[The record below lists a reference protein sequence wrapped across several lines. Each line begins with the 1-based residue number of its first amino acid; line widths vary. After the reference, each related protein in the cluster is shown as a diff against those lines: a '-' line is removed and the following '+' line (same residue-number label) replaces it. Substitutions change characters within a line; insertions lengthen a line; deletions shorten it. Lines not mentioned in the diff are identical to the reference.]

1 MLRKTTLAICFAFC
15 SGWLC
20 QLDAED
26 WPMWGGDPGRQARLS
41 TELPET
47 LHLHW
52 MRQLPTPRPAWR
64 AQGDDGDKLEFDRSY
79 SPIVLGDTVFVASM
93 VSDRLTAYDLD
104 SGDELWRYY
113 TDGPLRLAPA
123 AADGRV
129 YCVSDDGHLYCLDA
143 RTGELQWRFR
153 AAPAPQRVL
162 GNERVISTWP
172 ARGGPVIVDGIVY
185 FGAGIWPMHGTFL
198 YALQADTGEVVWAN
212 TGDGAK
218 WAAQPHGGAY
228 AFAALAPQGYL
239 AASEDRLV
247 VSGGRTPPVLVD
259 RHTGDLIHINMRAKP
274 QGGYRVRTDGQFYF
288 NHGHKYRMSD
298 GGAEGRG
305 RLEDPELER
314 RAAQL
319 QDRLDGP
326 VYSILA
332 ARNRLILTTDSGAM
346 YCFGDAIDRPTTR
359 HEEAA
364 QQETAESLDTDDQQ
378 AAEQAEAIV
387 AETGVREGY
396 ALFVGVGDGRWM
408 EQLARQT
415 ELRLVGIDTDT
426 AKIQRLRRR
435 WDDAGLYGT
444 QIALLPYEPGKL
456 SAQYPR
462 YISSL
467 IVVQD
472 ATVLVGDGDGSS
484 AIDWQA
490 QLAEV
495 YDMLRPFGGQAILNL
510 GEAAMKDSDLQ
521 DALRQFSPPNGR
533 VVPHADRLVLAR
545 DGAIPNTDDWTHQ
558 YSDSANTVFSKD
570 DAVRLPLGILWFGG
584 PSNDDILPRHG
595 HGPIPHV
602 VAGRVI
608 LPGVDTITARD
619 VYTGRQLWQ
628 ATFPGLGH
636 PFTDL
641 EFEDQYRQGRSVFM
655 HTRDG
660 LGANYIGSPYVSL
673 PDAIYVR
680 YRTRVYRLD
689 PQTGQTV
696 AEFLLPVPEGDRD
709 RADWGHISAWG
720 NLLITTVEPHVFED
734 DGPGRHFPRM
744 ADIKGRDWNAT
755 SSRRLI
761 VMDRYS
767 GEILWTRE
775 AEIGFRHNTIVTAAG
790 QLFLI
795 DGLSDQASAVLERR
809 GLPAR
814 HPTILAL
821 DAATGEVRWESSEG
835 VFGTWLGYSE
845 EHDVL
850 VQAGRRGGLRD
861 LPDEP
866 NSRIIAL
873 RGSTGQVLWQRAV
886 RYWGALALHDRTI
899 ITAIAGRSGTN
910 QGLDLLTGEDRMRQ
924 HPLTEQKTTW
934 SYWRTYGC
942 NTINA
947 SRNLLLFRSGAAGFA
962 DLQSDGGTGSFGGF
976 RSGCTN
982 NLIPANGVVNAPD
995 YTRTCT
1001 CSYHQQTSLALV
1013 HMPDMDLWTVHPE
1026 GLGDGQIARAGINL
1040 GAPGNRRAEDGT
1052 LWVEYPPGGAPGP
1065 TLDLQI
1071 QPERVDWYR
1080 KHTLLVDGSE
1090 GYGWVAASG
1099 GEGVRSLRIGNLQPS
1114 RYQVRLHFCEP
1125 HLEAAGKRVFD
1136 VLLQDSML
1144 ERNLD
1149 IVGRAGGPNRGIVL
1163 DGQADVDQDGRL
1175 VVDLSPTEHAA
1186 LPPVISGIELVAI
1199 SPAVTTLAPTAIT
1212 RNSATLQAELVRFD
1226 RATSAEAF
1234 FRWRQVGSDTWQ
1246 TTPVR
1251 TATDSGRLSEE
1262 LDGLQYLQQYE
1273 VQASARVDGQE
1284 IAGTIR
1290 SLVPSDLYAL
1300 AVEGHHIR
1308 VPHHAALNPGSDS
1321 FTIEAWVKL
1330 ESANDAGNAWDLIVA
1345 KRSPNGY
1352 YLGMRRGHGWN
1363 FMLRDDQGNRTDT
1376 QTHRPIAEI
1385 YDRWVFVQ
1393 AVIDR
1398 PNERQILRVFEP
1410 QEGRWHEAQ
1419 VTPPGHIGTTDDLYF
1434 GKDVDAGQFA
1444 SCGHMGPIRFWRTAR
1459 TPEDA
1464 LADMYAPLTGRE
1476 DYLVGYWSMQEG
1488 DGNHLG
1494 DQTVNANHGTIVG
1507 ATWTSR
1513 LPIEPEQPRGSANE

>member
-1 MLRKTTLAICFAFC
+1 MLQKTVVAICVT
-15 SGWLC
+15 LC
-20 QLDAED
+20 LGCLVPLHAED
-26 WPMWGGDPGRQARLS
+26 WPMWGGDAGRQARLS
-41 TELPET
+41 TQLPET

-52 MRQLPTPRPAWR
+52 VRQLPTPRPAWR
-64 AQGDDGDKLEFDRSY
+64 PQGDDGDKLEFDRSY
-79 SPIVLGDTVFVASM
+79 SPILLGDKVFVASM

-104 SGDELWRYY
+104 SGAELWRYY

-143 RTGELQWRFR
+143 ETGQLQWRFR

-162 GNERVISTWP
+162 GNERIISMWP
-172 ARGGPVIVDGIVY
+172 ARGGPVIMDGIVY

-198 YALQADTGEVVWAN
+198 YALQADTGRVVWAN
-212 TGDGAK
+212 TGDGAR

-259 RHTGDLIHINMRAKP
+259 RHTGDLIHMNMRAKP

-288 NHGHKYRMSD
+288 NHGQKYRLTD
-298 GGAEGRG
+298 GGAEGAG
-305 RLEDPELER
+305 HLEDAELVR
-314 RAAQL
+314 RTAQL
-319 QDRLDGP
+319 QDQVDSP
-326 VYSILA
+326 IFASLA
-332 ARNRLILTTDSGAM
+332 AHNRLILTTDSGAM
-346 YCFGDAIDRPTTR
+346 YCFGAAIDGPAMR
-359 HEEAA
+359 HEAA
-364 QQETAESLDTDDQQ
+364 LQVEMAESLEPEGGR
-378 AAEQAEAIV
+378 AAEQAAAIV
-387 AETGVREGY
+387 AETDVRQGY

-408 EQLARQT
+408 EELART
-415 ELRLVGIDTDT
+415 TDLKLVGIDTDSS
-426 AKIQRLRRR
+426 KIQRLRQR

-444 QIALLPYEPGKL
+444 QIALLPREPGKL

-472 ATVLVGDGDGSS
+472 PALLAAEFDGGRAT
-484 AIDWQA
+484 DWQDH
-490 QLAEV
+490 LAEL
-495 YDMLRPFGGQAILNL
+495 YDMLRPFGGQAILSL
-510 GEAAMKDSDLQ
+510 GEQAMQASGLQ
-521 DALRQFSPPNGR
+521 DALTQFSPPNGR
-533 VVPHADRLVLAR
+533 VIPHADRLVLAR

-558 YSDSANTVFSKD
+558 YSDAANTVFSND
-570 DAVRLPLGILWFGG
+570 EAVRLPLGILWFGG

-595 HGPIPHV
+595 HGPIPQV
-602 VAGRVI
+602 AAGRVI

-628 ATFPGLGH
+628 ASFPGLGH

-641 EFEDQYRQGRSVFM
+641 EYEELYRQGRSVFM

-680 YRTRVYRLD
+680 YRTRVHRLD

-696 AEFLLPVPEGDRD
+696 AEFLLPVPDEDRD
-709 RADWGHISAWG
+709 RADWGHISVWDH
-720 NLLITTVEPHVFED
+720 LLITTVEPHVFED
-734 DGPGRHFPRM
+734 NGPGRHFPRM

-755 SSRRLI
+755 SSRRLV
-761 VMDRYS
+761 VMNRYS

-795 DGLSDQASAVLERR
+795 DGLSDQASTALQRR
-809 GLPAR
+809 GQQPS

-821 DAATGEVRWESSEG
+821 DAATGQIRWENSEG

-845 EHDVL
+845 DHDVL

-873 RGSTGQVLWQRAV
+873 RGSTGEVLWQRAV

-899 ITAIAGRSGTN
+899 IMAIAGRSGTN

-924 HPLTEQKTTW
+924 HPLTEQQTAW

-1026 GLGDGQIARAGINL
+1026 GLGDGQIARMGINL
-1040 GAPGNRRAEDGT
+1040 GAPGNRRAEEGT

-1065 TLDLQI
+1065 ELDLQV
-1071 QPERVDWYR
+1071 QPEHVDWYR
-1080 KHTLLVDGSE
+1080 KHTLLVDSSE

-1099 GEGVRSLRIGNLQPS
+1099 GEGVRSIRIGNLQPS

-1125 HLEAAGKRVFD
+1125 RLETAGKRVFD
-1136 VLLQDSML
+1136 VLLQDVVL
-1144 ERNLD
+1144 EQNLD
-1149 IVGRAGGPNRGIVL
+1149 IVGRSGSPNRGVTL
-1163 DGQADVDQDGRL
+1163 SGQADVEQDGNL
-1175 VVDLSPTEHAA
+1175 TVELNPTEDSAM
-1186 LPPVISGIELVAI
+1186 PPVISGIELVAI

-1212 RNSATLQAELVRFD
+1212 RDSATLQAELVRFD
-1226 RATSAEAF
+1226 HAASAEAF
-1234 FRWRQVGSDTWQ
+1234 FRWRPVGSDAWHA
-1246 TTPVR
+1246 TPVR
-1251 TATDSGRLSEE
+1251 TESGSGRLSET
-1262 LDGLQYLQQYE
+1262 LDGLQYLQRYE
-1273 VQASARVDGQE
+1273 FQAAARVDGEE
-1284 IAGTIR
+1284 IAGSIR
-1290 SLVPSDLYAL
+1290 SVVPSDMYAL
-1300 AVEGHHIR
+1300 AVDDHHVR
-1308 VPHHAALNPGSDS
+1308 VPHHTALNPGSDS

-1330 ESANDAGNAWDLIVA
+1330 ESASDAGNPWDLIVA

-1363 FMLRDDQGNRTDT
+1363 FMLRDDQGQRTDT
-1376 QTHRPIAEI
+1376 QSHRPIAEI

-1398 PNERQILRVFEP
+1398 PNDRQILRVYDP
-1410 QEGRWHEAQ
+1410 QKGRWHEAA
-1419 VTPPGHIGTTDDLYF
+1419 VTPPGNIGTTDDLYF

-1444 SCGHMGPIRFWRTAR
+1444 TCGDLGPIRFWRTAR
-1459 TPEDA
+1459 TAEDA
-1464 LADMYAPLTGRE
+1464 LADMHDRLTGRE
-1476 DYLVGYWSMQEG
+1476 DDLVGYWSMQEG
-1488 DGNHLG
+1488 DGNRLG
-1494 DQTVNANHGTIVG
+1494 DHTANANHGTIIG
-1507 ATWTSR
+1507 APWTSR
-1513 LPIEPEQPRGSANE
+1513 LPIDPE